1 MSETLTYKR
10 PRLDTDSLP
19 DELLEFAR
27 ESNIVSDKQV
37 GLFSDVWERYH
48 GAPPN
53 DETKEMFRN
62 LGKRQAS
69 AYIDVL
75 VGRTS
80 IGGKSDDDE
89 ADAA

>member
-1 MSETLTYKR
+1 MTAMTYDR
-10 PRLDTDSLP
+10 PKLDTDTLP

-48 GAPPN
+48 GSPPDDN
-53 DETKEMFRN
+53 TQAMFRG

-75 VGRTS
+75 VGRSS
-80 IGGKSDDDE
+80 IGHKGDD
-89 ADAA
+89 ADAQ